1 MLPNQPQQ
9 SPQHHGQQ
17 YEDEGAEMEG
27 QSDEVEQNEGQHHEV
42 EQDEMVASQGH
53 DSISPEA
60 KHQAKLMIQYP
71 KVMSPAH
78 MEQMEMFDKKL
89 AYMEKRAMMP
99 PMSSGS
105 EMRAICRGDAEKFRV
120 IADEFEKAIA
130 ARDGESG
137 ESEDEIESGES
148 ERKTEDYGAWVA
160 ESVEPEHFL
169 CHEGDQPVLVYD
181 LYNVPNKQ
189 LVAELAR
196 RLGD

>member
-53 DSISPEA
+53 EIIPPKAMPIQKPSAIEMKTKA
-60 KHQAKLMIQYP
+60 KAIEMKAK
-71 KVMSPAH
+71 A
-78 MEQMEMFDKKL
+78 MEMRML
-89 AYMEKRAMMP
+89 SGAAA
-99 PMSSGS
+99 SSG
-105 EMRAICRGDAEKFRV
+105 GYEKFRV
-120 IADEFEKAIA
+120 TVDLEQAIA
-130 ARDGESG
+130 VENSDESDHD
-137 ESEDEIESGES
+137 EVLVKDEIESDES
-148 ERKTEDYGAWVA
+148 EMKAEDYDAWLAQFVPF
-160 ESVEPEHFL
+160 SHEHKL
-169 CHEGDQPVLVYD
+169 CHEGDQPVRVYN
-181 LYNVPNKQ
+181 LKYVPNKQ